1 MAEAVPSE
9 DPIDVS
15 VGKELGVVFVSSAL
29 GVGVVVVGAPP
40 SCSVGTSDV
49 ISG

>member
-9 DPIDVS
+9 DPIDIS
-15 VGKELGVVFVSSAL
+15 IGKELGVVLVSSEL

-40 SCSVGTSDV
+40 SCSIGTSDV
-49 ISG
+49 IFG